1 MDKDSEVTSDKYG
14 EQVEGFEN
22 IAGGAIKLNAV
33 TSEVDMNPGIL
44 DEDPEARKRLYQ
56 AGKEF
61 NETYNK
67 NVDYMIEGWHR
78 PEVAKKEALILEKEI
93 VKEKDPEMKNLLI
106 ARHGYLEKEAHPLN
120 TLKENFNK
128 AGLKGFITGAVIK
141 TAMSTPQGRAIVIGV
156 IGIKVGYDIY
166 QESRKPKIAI
176 TSKQAN
182 DIKKIAPEFY
192 KDAEKSFVI
201 SKKSDVSNSALV
213 GAAEYY
219 YKNNKTPDGKAGDAV
234 GFLMGAEA
242 GGGFVTT
249 VLNNR
254 PSVYIMKENTS
265 LVAANINK
273 GEQLFL
279 EYKPNMFPVVYK
291 PGSTLPVLYD
301 NSKLFSAPVA
311 NNSIFT
317 YTPLLIT
324 GGVNKIGQ
332 VQNIS
337 IPKNTINNVDLL
349 KAFKN
354 TEDKKN
360 YYYSKLTTTMDIAG
374 VKFKFPSIEY
384 ALNERAAEELQ
395 KNQLTMPIEMQEHI
409 FGEIKYLRNGT
420 IKATGGHAV
429 SDQVKISDITNI
441 QYNNVFQAKVEIYD
455 PVTNQYILK
464 SNNNGLSTFFPV
476 YWTRERILIEAESAF
491 GNKAPHSNPN
501 MLNKGFYEGK
511 TKSGVKVDIGRKT
524 LYPQE
529 RQ

>member
-22 IAGGAIKLNAV
+22 IAGGTLKL
-33 TSEVDMNPGIL
+33 TGI
-44 DEDPEARKRLYQ
+44 
-56 AGKEF
+56 
-61 NETYNK
+61 T
-67 NVDYMIEGWHR
+67 
-78 PEVAKKEALILEKEI
+78 KEALILEKEI

-324 GGVNKIGQ
+324 GGVNKVGQ

-360 YYYSKLTTTMDIAG
+360 YYSKLTTTMDIAG

-476 YWTRERILIEAESAF
+476 YWTRERVLIEAESAF
-491 GNKAPHSNPN
+491 RNKVPHSNN
-501 MLNKGFYEGK
+501 LQFQNGYDEGK
-511 TKSGVKVDIGRKT
+511 TGSGVKVDIGRKN
-524 LYPQE
+524 LYPQ
-529 RQ
+529 RNQ